1 MQNDCEMR
9 PKGCYFDMYGAE
21 REMLDSLTCRNCPL
35 PAMVCDYK
43 SWPLLEDMAKR
54 IKKLEVTSNP

>member
-21 REMLDSLTCRNCPL
+21 KEMLDSLTCHNCPL

-54 IKKLEVTSNP
+54 IMRLEVNSNP